1 MIYFRIF
8 DARAGGPGYPA
19 PGGASPRYKFSGPDE
34 FLGPSPGGAAAP
46 PGVGFARVRPRA
58 PADLEKNHN
67 TQGSKVL

>member
-8 DARAGGPGYPA
+8 DTRAEGPGYPA
-19 PGGASPRYKFSGPDE
+19 LPRYKFSSPDE

-46 PGVGFARVRPRA
+46 PGVGFARARPRA